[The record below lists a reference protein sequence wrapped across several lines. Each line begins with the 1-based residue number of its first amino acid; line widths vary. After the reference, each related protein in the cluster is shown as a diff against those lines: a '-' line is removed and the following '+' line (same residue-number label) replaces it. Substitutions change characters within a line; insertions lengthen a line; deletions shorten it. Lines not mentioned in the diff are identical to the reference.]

1 MVGKSDDQNQRSR
14 VERESAWL
22 SKIKAD
28 LVNNTK
34 EREAYLTEIKTKF
47 IDEIKS
53 ALTELTAANNSRI
66 NGIAKLVATPTVSR
80 RQKRETSEEKN
91 NNGTLSEGAKD
102 RDKGKGKG
110 RGRGRGLFK
119 FGRSKSDGEKGRND
133 SGGMQ
138 QRTLD
143 NKNSETRGFSSQLR
157 HRVLGNGTTPTSET
171 SLAGNATV

>member
-1 MVGKSDDQNQRSR
+1 MDFTERLFPNIGDMKIIADKVRAEDQTPTDNGDDFANMVGKSDDQNQRSR

-66 NGIAKLVATPTVSR
+66 NGIAKLVATPTSKAKEEVSASKKSASMAGGGPR
-80 RQKRETSEEKN
+80 DQGPPSDSRHAIDDAYGNSVAFCGIDGSIET
-91 NNGTLSEGAKD
+91 
-102 RDKGKGKG
+102 
-110 RGRGRGLFK
+110 
-119 FGRSKSDGEKGRND
+119 
-133 SGGMQ
+133 
-138 QRTLD
+138 
-143 NKNSETRGFSSQLR
+143 
-157 HRVLGNGTTPTSET
+157 GNY
-171 SLAGNATV
+171 